1 MNHPPNE
8 ELDLIVQLMTDD
20 RLHAHRSEDRRIFIT
35 AVNII
40 ATTAV
45 LVALILGSS
54 RNARLVLSFWLL
66 LIGIYGLLACL
77 KLAERNAFHT
87 LRARSLR
94 TLLIELSPQTGV
106 QRILRAAEETHRI
119 SQPRLARLRL
129 NDLFVSLHMG
139 MVAMGCIS
147 ALLVGVS
154 GK

>member
-1 MNHPPNE
+1 MNHPANE
-8 ELDLIVQLMTDD
+8 ELDLIVRLMADD

-35 AVNII
+35 GVNII

-66 LIGIYGLLACL
+66 LIGVYGLFACL
-77 KLAERNAFHT
+77 KLAERDAFHT

-94 TLLIELSPQTGV
+94 ALLIELAPQTGV
-106 QRILRAAEETHRI
+106 ERILHAAEQTHRV

-129 NDLFVSLHMG
+129 NDLLVSLHAG
-139 MVAMGCIS
+139 MVALGCIS

-154 GK
+154 GR